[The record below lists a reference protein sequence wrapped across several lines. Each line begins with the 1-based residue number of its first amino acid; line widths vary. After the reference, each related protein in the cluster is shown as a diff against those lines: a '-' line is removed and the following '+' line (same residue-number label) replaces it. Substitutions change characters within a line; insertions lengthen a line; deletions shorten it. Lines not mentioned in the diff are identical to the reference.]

1 MIMKIHG
8 IVIFVSQYIYYTRVF
23 CPQCLLPKTRRIET
37 CYQNLGLFWF
47 YFVFTSK
54 WLLPPPTVMF
64 KDNEWGYDFLVWHS
78 RTFQAPPKSFRHK
91 QFKTTAFPA
100 SALCIRSSYT
110 VLLEQAA
117 LALRKPPPWQQ
128 GLRALKSANRE
139 VFSKHLS

>member
-8 IVIFVSQYIYYTRVF
+8 IVIFASQYIYYTRVF

-54 WLLPPPTVMF
+54 WLLPPTVIF
-64 KDNEWGYDFLVWHS
+64 KDNEWGYEFLVWHS

-91 QFKTTAFPA
+91 QCKDNCISRLSSLQMLFLHCAAWTGCPSSQKASSLTARA
-100 SALCIRSSYT
+100 SGT
-110 VLLEQAA
+110 
-117 LALRKPPPWQQ
+117 
-128 GLRALKSANRE
+128 
-139 VFSKHLS
+139 